1 MLNKFI
7 YAFTGSH
14 LFVLFTFE
22 WAAETAEGGRG
33 ETERHSNWNC
43 KVSLHIFW
51 VCVRHGECH
60 GNDGQKIEK
69 YDICR
74 RDGKKLNSCLWVNK
88 KTKKS
93 IIKKCSL
100 YFEDIFSKLFMQMKV
115 FMYTE
120 RD

>member
-33 ETERHSNWNC
+33 KGVKQRDIQIGIVKLVC
-43 KVSLHIFW
+43 MFFW

-60 GNDGQKIEK
+60 GNDRQKIEK

-88 KTKKS
+88 KDKG
-93 IIKKCSL
+93 I
-100 YFEDIFSKLFMQMKV
+100 Y
-115 FMYTE
+115 Y
-120 RD
+120 

>member
-1 MLNKFI
+1 MRSRVRI
-7 YAFTGSH
+7 YLYYLHLSGQQRRQKGVEGEGS
-14 LFVLFTFE
+14 
-22 WAAETAEGGRG
+22 

-60 GNDGQKIEK
+60 GNDRQKFEK

-88 KTKKS
+88 KDKE
-93 IIKKCSL
+93 I
-100 YFEDIFSKLFMQMKV
+100 Y
-115 FMYTE
+115 Y
-120 RD
+120 